1 MSFSELYDHYIQILV
16 NKFYLVHACIFTS
29 LFLLGNGVVMHI
41 PQFFEELKELEAKG
55 DPFSSTFFTS
65 CYYNKLFYY
74 YYFLLLVLVLL
85 WYLSIGCRKLH
96 LIIDAF
102 ILHTLCT
109 ALGLI
114 FIKLLLCS
122 VYLQRQDS
130 DHIIYIVNS
139 ILLSICSFKKSI
151 KINYI
156 CFLALQGLLIG
167 RKDFLSLT
175 ELI

>member
-1 MSFSELYDHYIQILV
+1 M
-16 NKFYLVHACIFTS
+16 
-29 LFLLGNGVVMHI
+29 
-41 PQFFEELKELEAKG
+41 
-55 DPFSSTFFTS
+55 
-65 CYYNKLFYY
+65 
-74 YYFLLLVLVLL
+74 
-85 WYLSIGCRKLH
+85 
-96 LIIDAF
+96 
-102 ILHTLCT
+102 
-109 ALGLI
+109 
-114 FIKLLLCS
+114 KLLLCS

-139 ILLSICSFKKSI
+139 ILLSICSFEKSI